1 MDLKTLLGK
10 TLFFVAIVLSVAAF
24 SVVFGQQNSLV
35 GVVIV
40 IVALMMLR
48 KDLSD
53 RPVYNIMV
61 LSVMFSC
68 MALGAHISLMDP
80 FLGLCVNLVLVF
92 CLVLVTTRDLFAP
105 IHFPFLLGYAFMM
118 STPVPTQDLPLRVSA
133 LLVGA
138 VLIVGLNVLIRSGR
152 GGTVVPDKG
161 RVDIRR
167 MVASGLGNLRMHTM
181 RSRFALR
188 MSLLFAMWAFAWRYW
203 NRENAVWLLYTTVAL
218 VQPYADDAWRKSAM
232 RVIGTLVGSLL
243 FCAVLLM
250 TGGDVAMLGVAL
262 IILNYVYTVLD
273 PERYDVMMVFITA
286 SALIV
291 AAMSVPADQAV
302 AERVAYI
309 LLGVLAA
316 TLANH
321 LILPYHRRDENLELG
336 RMYLVVNRNR
346 ISTLHT
352 GSDGVQPGLGPDTI
366 SRRIRENLASDP
378 DPMMERF
385 VEVQDGVHAE
395 CSTLSQTI
403 DPGDRSDDGPSMR
416 LQDLDSRMEESVVLL
431 GKAVVG
437 SNP

>member
-40 IVALMMLR
+40 VVALMMLR

-61 LSVMFSC
+61 LSVVFVC

-105 IHFPFLLGYAFMM
+105 MHFPFLLGYAFMM
-118 STPVPTQDLPLRVSA
+118 STPVPTQDLPLRVFA

-138 VLIVGLNVLIRSGR
+138 VLIVGLNVLIRSGK
-152 GGTVVPDKG
+152 GGTAVSDKG
-161 RVDIRR
+161 RVDVRR
-167 MVASGLGNLRMHTM
+167 MVASGLENLRVHTM
-181 RSRFALR
+181 RSRFGLR
-188 MSLLFAMWAFAWRYW
+188 MSLLFAMWAFVWQYW

-232 RVIGTLVGSLL
+232 RVIGTLVGSLA
-243 FCAVLLM
+243 FCAVLLL

-262 IILNYVYTVLD
+262 ILLNYVYTVLD

-302 AERVAYI
+302 VERVAYI

-321 LILPYHRRDENLELG
+321 LVLPYHRRDENLELG
-336 RMYLVVNRNR
+336 RMYLSVNRSR
-346 ISTLHT
+346 MSALCT
-352 GSDGVQPGLGPDTI
+352 GGDHVQPGLDPDTI
-366 SRRIRENLASDP
+366 SRRLRENLVSDP

-385 VEVQDGVHAE
+385 VDVQDGVHAE
-395 CSTLSQTI
+395 CCMLSQMA
-403 DPGDRSDDGPSMR
+403 DPGDMSDDDLSVHM
-416 LQDLDSRMEESVVLL
+416 QDLDVRMEESVVLL
-431 GKAVVG
+431 GKAIVR
-437 SNP
+437 SNL